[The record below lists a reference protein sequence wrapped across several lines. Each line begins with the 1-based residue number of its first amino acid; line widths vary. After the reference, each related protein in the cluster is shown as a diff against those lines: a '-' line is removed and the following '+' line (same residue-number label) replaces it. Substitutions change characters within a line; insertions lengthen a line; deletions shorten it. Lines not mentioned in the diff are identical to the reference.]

1 MRILLADNR
10 DSFTRNLEHLLH
22 RVCGVAPEIVSY
34 PDLDSEAA
42 ARFDLTVVS
51 PGPGHPRDYPAYGPL
66 LASGRPVLGVCLGLQ
81 IATLHFGGE
90 VSRLPGCFHGRPSRF
105 EIFGRQVDAARYHS
119 LYVSRPG
126 PDMEVL
132 ARCGEIPMA
141 ARHRTLPVLGLQF
154 HPESFLTPQGAEIIR
169 ECLQMLLPG

>member
-22 RVCGVAPEIVSY
+22 AACGAVPEIVSY
-34 PDLDSEAA
+34 PDVGPDT
-42 ARFDLTVVS
+42 ARGYDLTVIS

-66 LASGRPVLGVCLGLQ
+66 LSSGRPVLGVCLGLQ
-81 IATLHFGGE
+81 IAALCFGGE
-90 VSRLPGCFHGRPSRF
+90 VTRLSGCFHGQASRF
-105 EIFGRQVDAARYHS
+105 ELFGRQVTAARYHS
-119 LYVSRPG
+119 LHVSRPG

-132 ARCGEIPMA
+132 AGCDGIPMA

-154 HPESFLTPQGAEIIR
+154 HPESFLTTRGEDIIR
-169 ECLQMLLPG
+169 DCLQMLLPG